1 MDKTR
6 ILVVDDERIIAM
18 DIRHTLGRLGYD
30 VPATA
35 VSGEE
40 AVVLAGET
48 RPDLVLMDIS
58 LGEGMDG
65 IEAAAHIKALF
76 DVPIIFLTAYSDDET
91 LARATAEQPF
101 GFLVK
106 PFEERELHSSI
117 AVALTKHDM
126 ERKLREAKQQ
136 AESAS
141 RAKSA
146 FLANM
151 SHEIRTPMNGIIG
164 MTNLLVD
171 TRLDS
176 EQREFVTIIKES
188 AQSLLGLLN
197 DLLDLSKIEAG
208 RVELEEEPFELRAC
222 VDGVM
227 RALRSQASVKRLELS
242 WDVAPDVPDNLLG
255 DADKLRQVIFNIVGN
270 GVKFTDSGQ
279 VEMRVELV
287 DLSNTG
293 ALLRFTVRDTGQGIP
308 KAKAREIFQSFT
320 QCENYLTRRHGGAGV
335 GLAISCRILELFGG
349 GITVESE
356 PGKGS
361 AFIFTARF
369 RTHSRPLSED
379 TAAISPGDATLLAGK
394 TVLLA
399 EDNPASRHL
408 ASTLLHRAG
417 ARVLE
422 AGDGREALALLA
434 AYADSV
440 DVVLM
445 DIEMPVMDG
454 VAAIRLI
461 RTGTAPGVDPGV
473 PMVALTAHAM
483 KGDRERFLA
492 AGANAYLIKPLDAKS
507 LLATVAGLARDD
519 EARRKRATAQARP
532 PCIREV
538 RLLREP
544 GMSPGAL
551 AAFANNVLSCMQ
563 TLGTAMTALDREG
576 MADAARNVRDAAAG
590 IGAEL
595 VQDLAERL
603 LGQSASAPAQLLAAE
618 AGLLEAG
625 VTATLAAIKARSGG

>member
-18 DIRHTLGRLGYD
+18 DIRRTLERLGYE

-35 VSGEE
+35 ASGEE
-40 AVVLAGET
+40 AVSLAGET

-76 DVPIIFLTAYSDDET
+76 NVPIIFLTAYSDDET

-117 AVALTKHDM
+117 AVALTKHEL

-164 MTNLLVD
+164 MTNLLAD
-171 TRLDS
+171 TRLDA
-176 EQREFVTIIKES
+176 EQREFLTIIKES

-227 RALRSQASVKRLELS
+227 RALRGQAAVKRLELS

-255 DADKLRQVIFNIVGN
+255 DADKLRQVLYNIVGN
-270 GVKFTDSGQ
+270 GVKFTDSGR
-279 VEMRVELV
+279 VEMRAELV
-287 DLSNTG
+287 DLSNAG

-308 KAKAREIFQSFT
+308 KAKAQEIFQSFT

-361 AFIFTARF
+361 AFVFTARF
-369 RTHSRPLSED
+369 RTHARP
-379 TAAISPGDATLLAGK
+379 AIRDSYGDAA
-394 TVLLA
+394 LLA
-399 EDNPASRHL
+399 EKSVLLVEDNIANRHM
-408 ASTLLHRAG
+408 ARTLLQQAG
-417 ARVLE
+417 ANVLE
-422 AGDGREALALLA
+422 AGNGREALTLLA
-434 AYADSV
+434 TYADAI

-454 VAAIRLI
+454 VTAIRLI
-461 RTGTAPGVDPGV
+461 RASKTPGVDPNV
-473 PMVALTAHAM
+473 PVVALAGHVM
-483 KGDRERFLA
+483 KGDRERFIA
-492 AGANAYLIKPLDAKS
+492 AGANAYLTKPLDAKS
-507 LLATVAGLARDD
+507 LLATVSDLARND
-519 EARRKRATAQARP
+519 EARRTRAQAKP
-532 PCIREV
+532 PTAREI
-538 RLLREP
+538 RLLRES

-551 AAFANNVLSCMQ
+551 AAFANNVRSSMEALD
-563 TLGTAMTALDREG
+563 AAVAALDREN
-576 MADAARNVRDAAAG
+576 AAKAAKNVRDAAAG

-603 LGQSASAPAQLLAAE
+603 VVQSASAPARLLAAE

-625 VTATLAAIKARSGG
+625 VSATLAAIESRPGG

>member
-18 DIRHTLGRLGYD
+18 DIRRTLERLGYE

-35 VSGEE
+35 ASGEE
-40 AVVLAGET
+40 AVSLAGET
-48 RPDLVLMDIS
+48 RPDMVLMDIS

-76 DVPIIFLTAYSDDET
+76 DIPVIFLTAYSDDET
-91 LARATAEQPF
+91 LARATAGQPF

-117 AVALTKHDM
+117 AVALGKHDM
-126 ERKLREAKQQ
+126 ERRLREAKQQ

-164 MTNLLVD
+164 MANLLAD
-171 TRLDS
+171 TRLDA
-176 EQREFVTIIKES
+176 EQREFLTIIKES

-227 RALRSQASVKRLELS
+227 RALRGQAAVKRLELS

-255 DADKLRQVIFNIVGN
+255 DAEKLGQVLYNIVGN
-270 GVKFTDSGQ
+270 GVKFTDSGRVQ
-279 VEMRVELV
+279 MRVELV
-287 DLSNTG
+287 DMSYAG
-293 ALLRFTVRDTGQGIP
+293 ALLRFTVNDTGQGIP
-308 KAKAREIFQSFT
+308 KAKAREIFESFT

-361 AFIFTARF
+361 SFVFTARF
-369 RTHSRPLSED
+369 RAHARPLVADE
-379 TAAISPGDATLLAGK
+379 AGISPGDATLLAGK

-399 EDNPASRHL
+399 EDNPTSRHL
-408 ASTLLHRAG
+408 ARTLLQRAG
-417 ARVLE
+417 AQVVE
-422 AGDGREALALLA
+422 ATDGREALAVLA
-434 AYADSV
+434 AHADSV

-454 VAAIRLI
+454 VAAIRFI
-461 RTGTAPGVDPGV
+461 RSGNAPGVDADV
-473 PMVALTAHAM
+473 PIVALTAHAM
-483 KGDRERFLA
+483 TGDRERFLA
-492 AGANAYLIKPLDAKS
+492 AGANAYLTKPLDAKS
-507 LLATVAGLARDD
+507 LLATVADMARTD
-519 EARRKRATAQARP
+519 EVRRQRARTQAKP
-532 PCIREV
+532 PCPRDI
-538 RLLREP
+538 RLLRES
-544 GMSPGAL
+544 GVSPGAL
-551 AAFANNVLSCMQ
+551 AAFANNVRSSMEA
-563 TLGTAMTALDREG
+563 LGAAVAALDREKT
-576 MADAARNVRDAAAG
+576 AETARSVRDTAAG
-590 IGAEL
+590 VGAEL
-595 VQDLAERL
+595 VQGLAERL
-603 LGQSASAPAQLLAAE
+603 LVQSASAPARLLAAE
-618 AGLLEAG
+618 AALLEAG
-625 VTATLAAIKARSGG
+625 VAATLAAIESRPDG